1 MKVKNYASIISF
13 VSLTILATISL
24 QVYWNLKNY
33 KENKQRLINDV
44 QIAFD
49 NSTEYYYIE
58 QSKENYIAFVN
69 RDNSI
74 SEEQFMDDLKLD
86 TVFKDYKA
94 KRNQNKI
101 PKVDSIK
108 SKKKSSVTVSLKTSE
123 SKIRLVPDTSNL
135 IKLNSK
141 ISKNEK
147 EYDTKIVSYTKPK
160 SKTNSSVLILRGKKA
175 TDSLL
180 QIKDSRSRIVISMLK
195 DSVAFNKLS
204 KILDNELSR
213 KKIVVDYTLEH
224 FKLNTLFD
232 KFKKNTSVKLV
243 KLPLSTFSKSVYLP
257 INEKLKISFSD
268 PTVLLLKRSMIEIIL
283 SLLLSLSIVGSLFYL
298 LRIINRQK
306 KIDEIKSDL
315 ISNITHEFKTPITTI
330 SSAIE
335 GIKNFNSVN
344 DPKKTNRYLEIASQQ
359 LEKLAIMVEKLLE
372 TASLES
378 DNLTL
383 NKEPINVVQL
393 LKKNVEKHLLNTS
406 SKTIDF
412 ISNQEELI
420 LNVDTFHFENA
431 ISNLIDNALKYG
443 GPQIEVCFTS
453 DKKKIEITVQ
463 DNGIEIDK
471 NQHEKI
477 FEKFYRIPK
486 GNIHDVKGFGIG
498 LYYSKKIIEKHRGTL
513 ELIVNVKNIF
523 KITLPNV

>member
-1 MKVKNYASIISF
+1 MKVKNYAAIIFF

-24 QVYWNLKNY
+24 QIYWNIKNY

-69 RDNSI
+69 RDDSI
-74 SEEQFMDDLKLD
+74 SDEQFMDDLKLD
-86 TVFKDYKA
+86 TVFKKYRA
-94 KRNQNKI
+94 KRNQPKI
-101 PKVDSIK
+101 SKIDSIK
-108 SKKKSSVTVSLKTSE
+108 PKKKSSATTFLKISE
-123 SKIRLVPDTSNL
+123 SKIRSVPDTSNF
-135 IKLNSK
+135 IKLDSK
-141 ISKNEK
+141 IIKNEK
-147 EYDTKIVSYTKPK
+147 ENDTKIVTYTKPM

-180 QIKDSRSRIVISMLK
+180 QIKDSKSRIVISMVK
-195 DSVAFNKLS
+195 DSVSFNKLS

-243 KLPLSTFSKSVYLP
+243 KLPLSTFSKSIYLP

-306 KIDEIKSDL
+306 RIDEIKNDL

-335 GIKNFNSVN
+335 GIKNFNSAIGKV
-344 DPKKTNRYLEIASQQ
+344 SQ
-359 LEKLAIMVEKLLE
+359 
-372 TASLES
+372 
-378 DNLTL
+378 
-383 NKEPINVVQL
+383 
-393 LKKNVEKHLLNTS
+393 
-406 SKTIDF
+406 
-412 ISNQEELI
+412 
-420 LNVDTFHFENA
+420 
-431 ISNLIDNALKYG
+431 YG
-443 GPQIEVCFTS
+443 
-453 DKKKIEITVQ
+453 
-463 DNGIEIDK
+463 
-471 NQHEKI
+471 
-477 FEKFYRIPK
+477 
-486 GNIHDVKGFGIG
+486 
-498 LYYSKKIIEKHRGTL
+498 
-513 ELIVNVKNIF
+513 
-523 KITLPNV
+523 